1 MVDWDQVCGHWLY
14 NRPYVWLP
22 GKSYEDG
29 QRLYLVHPDDEIYSY
44 TREGK
49 HMSERRVVAGRYR
62 YVPSISIEESRGHT
76 SKLDLW
82 AHPERIKRCQWVPRY
97 FRVYVADRD
106 GPLDKLE
113 VRKNGVKF
121 GPKSGRAVTLEEYM
135 YRAVKEP
142 GDTDF
147 IMKPIPE
154 VVK

>member
-1 MVDWDQVCGHWLY
+1 
-14 NRPYVWLP
+14 
-22 GKSYEDG
+22 
-29 QRLYLVHPDDEIYSY
+29 
-44 TREGK
+44 
-49 HMSERRVVAGRYR
+49 MSERRVLAGRYR
-62 YVPSISIEESRGHT
+62 YIPSISIEESRGHT

-121 GPKSGRAVTLEEYM
+121 GPKSGRAVTLEIHVSSREN
-135 YRAVKEP
+135 A

-147 IMKPIPE
+147 YYETDTGGSQIDLCDLSSIDE
-154 VVK
+154 RCLLD